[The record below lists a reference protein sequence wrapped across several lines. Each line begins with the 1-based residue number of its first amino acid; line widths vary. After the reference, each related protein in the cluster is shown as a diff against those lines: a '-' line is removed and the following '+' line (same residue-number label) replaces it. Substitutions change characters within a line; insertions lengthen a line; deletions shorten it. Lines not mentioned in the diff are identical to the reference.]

1 MSIPAPFEVFQ
12 HHDGW
17 RWHLIAACG
26 RPLAYST
33 DAFPTDFAAAEAAK
47 AARADMALRDALV
60 DDQGG
65 VPWA

>member
-1 MSIPAPFEVFQ
+1 MSIPAPFEVHR

-17 RWHLIAACG
+17 RWHLIAPCG

-33 DAFPTDFAAAEAAK
+33 VPFPTDFAAAEAAR
-47 AARADMALRDALV
+47 AARADMALRAALV
-60 DDQGG
+60 DDHGG